1 MLSASPATTDVSDT
15 VPARERVSVL
25 VASVAPLTGIRSDV
39 VANQMPRVGEGVLR
53 TGPR

>member
-25 VASVAPLTGIRSDV
+25 VASVAPLTEIRSDV